1 MNTDKRKLKT
11 EIQKISVFI
20 CVHLWLILLCAACGG
35 IQMRELQKPVS
46 PTFYGNVAPPPRNE
60 FRWSNGVLPKT
71 FDPIQVNSPSEQAVA
86 RHVFEGLTDL
96 DAPTLQPV
104 PAIAARWDASEDWR
118 NYTFYLRPNAVWTNG
133 KKVTAK
139 DFVNSWQRLA
149 DDDDSPNRSLIN
161 NIVGAKAEVS
171 SSTGTNIAAPSTE
184 IPKTKDDGQRTT
196 NESKIQNP
204 KSKIQ
209 KWFGAEAV
217 NDTTLRVFLVEPDKD
232 FARLTAHPAL
242 RPVFA
247 DDDGFDK
254 PENFAKIVTNGA
266 FRIANFDKSGVTLE
280 RSKNYWNAASVKLE
294 RARIVATANADAALA
309 AYEAGDLDA
318 VTNQFFEPLA
328 LKLLTSYKDFD
339 RAKFNAVTFY
349 EFNRSRA
356 PFDDRRIRE
365 AFIAAVDRDRL
376 TNDEMDGA
384 SVPAVD
390 FLPASPNQIFKFDL
404 DRARKLLTEAGFAN
418 GKNFP
423 KIRLYVNQ
431 ADLPKRVAKAIAAQ
445 WRKNLNVECE
455 IVTGTTEE
463 LNAARVNQDFDLL
476 RRVVV
481 LPTTDESASF
491 AQMFPTSEKPSK
503 PIEHIAPSPTNSPE
517 EIAPPAPSSRLPQNE
532 NQPSQ
537 PISENDKTT
546 AQILSEADA
555 MRELP
560 AVPLYFSLSNRLVKP
575 YVKNF
580 DHNLLDAPTL
590 KNIEIETDWQ
600 TPTP

>member
-1 MNTDKRKLKT
+1 
-11 EIQKISVFI
+11 
-20 CVHLWLILLCAACGG
+20 
-35 IQMRELQKPVS
+35 MRELQKPIS

-60 FRWSNGVLPKT
+60 FRWSAGNLPKT

-86 RHVFEGLTDL
+86 RSVFEGLTDL

-104 PAIAARWDASEDWR
+104 PAIAARWETSEDWR
-118 NYTFYLRPNAVWTNG
+118 NYTFYLRSNAVWTNG

-139 DFVNSWQRLA
+139 DLVNSWQRLA
-149 DDDDSPNRSLIN
+149 DDEDSPNRALLN
-161 NIVGAKAEVS
+161 NLVGFRQISDAKS
-171 SSTGTNIAAPSTE
+171 QISDLKTNPTGTIEQKPTDNRQPA
-184 IPKTKDDGQRTT
+184 T

-204 KSKIQ
+204 KSKIPT
-209 KWFGAEAV
+209 WFGAEAV

-232 FARLTAHPAL
+232 FARLVAHPAL
-242 RPVFA
+242 RPVF
-247 DDDGFDK
+247 DDDDSFDK

-280 RSKNYWNAASVKLE
+280 RSKNYWNAASIKLE

-390 FLPASPNQIFKFDL
+390 FLPASQNQIFKFDL

-537 PISENDKTT
+537 PISENDKTA
-546 AQILSEADA
+546 AQILTEADA